1 MSMQRDAFTWVDTGA
16 VAYPALHKKIIELT
30 MPSLLVKQLF
40 PEFLLVAGKTATF
53 VKEAGSRSAAISEIS
68 EGVEIPM
75 DFTPLSYVT
84 VTPYKKGLRERVTRE
99 NIEDLYIPVIE
110 QQLRR
115 LARRMAY
122 TIDID
127 CLNVIGA
134 GAGISSAGTGYSM
147 GATGTR
153 FTLGG
158 AGAYALGQE
167 DILWAKSYIE
177 SKSFKPTHII
187 MNPINAK
194 YVYELPMFSLWAHYG
209 ETITKGGVIGTIYDM
224 EVLVTPAQSA
234 GTAYVISSGENP
246 SGAYAPM
253 GFFIIK
259 RPLMSDLEPRKEFD
273 CVDVM
278 LTTRYSPVVL
288 NGDAIVQI
296 TGLNTS

>member
-1 MSMQRDAFTWVDTGA
+1 M
-16 VAYPALHKKIIELT
+16 PA
-30 MPSLLVKQLF
+30 LLVKQLF
-40 PEFLLVAGKTATF
+40 PEFPLVAGRTAAF

-122 TIDID
+122 TIDLD

-134 GAGISSAGTGYSM
+134 GAGIASAGTGWSM
-147 GATGTR
+147 GATLTRTQLAGT
-153 FTLGG
+153 
-158 AGAYALGQE
+158 LGQE

-187 MNPINAK
+187 VNPINARAL
-194 YVYELPMFSLWAHYG
+194 YELPMFSLWAHYG
-209 ETITKGGVIGTIYDM
+209 ETITKGGVIGTVYDM
-224 EVLVTPAQSA
+224 EVLVTAAQSA

-259 RPLMSDLEPRKEFD
+259 RPLMSDIDIRKEFD
-273 CVDVM
+273 SVDVM
-278 LTTRYSPVVL
+278 LTTRYAPLVL